1 VRTDIAT
8 AFRSLRAS
16 MGFTLVALTVL
27 GLGIGA
33 GTAIFSVVDAV
44 VLRGLPFDEH
54 DRLGVVYE
62 NDTKHTV
69 TFGLGGI
76 TPQTYLD
83 WRRLQQPFQ
92 QLAAVGNT
100 TFRLKTEGGEPAD
113 ARAQRVTP
121 EFFPVLRAAPLLGRT
136 FNPNDEIEGQHKVAI
151 LTYGFWHRRFG
162 GARDVIGKTIDLSET
177 PYEIVGV
184 MPQTFSYP
192 VGSDRPADLLVPL
205 MFSKDERVKG
215 SNHNYN
221 YTIIG
226 RLKNG
231 VSLRQ
236 ASDEMWRLSEQ
247 LDAQDPK
254 WTPGRRAYVL
264 SLHDH
269 LVGKA
274 RGWMIM
280 LLAAVVLVLLIACAN
295 VANLLLV
302 RATGR
307 SREMGI
313 RAALGAGPWRL
324 VRGLIVEGLML
335 SLGGAA
341 IGVALAAAGV
351 TVLRAWLPAGLRRVA
366 TIGLDLRVLAVAIG
380 ASVVTG
386 VMFGVVPALQ
396 SARPDLTG
404 ALKDGG
410 RSATAGGRAQLVRSV
425 LVVAEVALAVI
436 LLVGAGLFTG
446 SFVRLMRV
454 DPGFDYHNVLALSV
468 GLPLAPGQKF
478 DDDYAARSKVYAQ
491 QVLDAVS
498 RVQGVE
504 TAGTVNG
511 GLPLTGSWSR
521 TGIQLPGKDEMKSD
535 GDPTHFY
542 RGTGDDIDR
551 RSVSPGYLQLLR
563 VPLRKG
569 RYLNADDRA
578 GSPMVAVINEAA
590 AQKYWPG
597 QEPLGQRFTM
607 NKKEWTVVGVVGNIH
622 HLGPEVAPRQECYV
636 PFAQD
641 GQSGVTLA
649 VRTTGDPMQTLPA
662 VKAAIWSV
670 NREQRLTG
678 DTVTLERYMDR
689 LIAQRRFN
697 MAVLALFG
705 VLGLV
710 IAAIGIYGV
719 MAYVVAQRTNEI
731 GVRMALGATRG
742 NVVSMVLRRAGT
754 LMIAGLAIGA
764 AGAWWLSATVKT
776 FLFAVQPNDPGIFA
790 AALAVLAAAG
800 LLASALPARRAATVD
815 PLIALRAE

>member
-1 VRTDIAT
+1 VRTDLVN

-16 MGFTLVALTVL
+16 RGFTFVALTVL

-69 TFGLGGI
+69 TFGLGNI

-92 QLAAVGNT
+92 QVAAVGNS
-100 TFRLKTEGGEPAD
+100 TFRLKTEGAEPAD

-121 EFFPVLRAAPLLGRT
+121 EFFPVLRVAPLLGRQ
-136 FNPNDEIEGQHKVAI
+136 FNAADEVEGQHRVAI

-162 GARDVIGKTIDLSET
+162 GSPDAVGKTIELSDAS
-177 PYEIVGV
+177 YEIVGV
-184 MPQTFSYP
+184 MPQSFSYP
-192 VGSDRPADLLVPL
+192 VGSDRPVDLLVPV
-205 MFSKDERVKG
+205 MFPQADRVKG
-215 SNHNYN
+215 DSHNYN

-226 RLKNG
+226 RLKDG
-231 VSLRQ
+231 VSLKQ
-236 ASDEMWRLSEQ
+236 ASDRMWRLSEQ

-264 SLHDH
+264 TLHEH
-269 LVGKA
+269 LVGKV
-274 RGWMIM
+274 RGWMLM

-307 SREMGI
+307 AREMGI
-313 RAALGAGPWRL
+313 RAALGATPSRL
-324 VRGLIVEGLML
+324 VRGLLVEGLML
-335 SLGGAA
+335 SLAGASIGLA
-341 IGVALAAAGV
+341 LAWGGVA
-351 TVLRAWLPAGLRRVA
+351 VLRAWLPAGLPRVA
-366 TIGLDLRVLAVAIG
+366 TIGLDLRVLAAAIG
-380 ASVVTG
+380 AAIVTG
-386 VMFGVVPALQ
+386 IVFGIVPALQ

-404 ALKDGG
+404 ALKEGG
-410 RSATAGGRAQLVRSV
+410 RSATAGGRAQVVRSL
-425 LVVAEVALAVI
+425 LVVAEVALAVV

-454 DPGFDYHNVLALSV
+454 DPGFDYHNVIALNV
-468 GLPLAPGQKF
+468 GLSLPPGQRS
-478 DDDYAARSKVYAQ
+478 DDAFAARSKAYTQ
-491 QVLDAVS
+491 QVLDAVG
-498 RVQGVE
+498 RVKGVE
-504 TAGTVNG
+504 TASGVSG

-521 TGIQLPGKDEMKSD
+521 TGIELPGKGEMKS
-535 GDPTHFY
+535 GDDPDHFVK
-542 RGTGDDIDR
+542 GDGDDIDR
-551 RSVSPGYLQLLR
+551 RSVTPGYLQLMR
-563 VPLRKG
+563 IPLRKG
-569 RYLNADDRA
+569 RYLSVDDRA
-578 GSPMVAVINEAA
+578 GSPLVAVINESA

-597 QEPLGQRFTM
+597 QEPLGQHFKM
-607 NKKEWTVVGVVGNIH
+607 NDKDWTVVGVVGDIH
-622 HLGPEVAPRQECYV
+622 HLGPEKAPRQECYV
-636 PFAQD
+636 PYAQD
-641 GQSGVTLA
+641 RQYGVALV
-649 VRTTGDPMQTLPA
+649 VRTANDPMTVLPA
-662 VKAAIWSV
+662 VKSAIWSI

-710 IAAIGIYGV
+710 IAAVGIYGV

-742 NVVSMVLRRAGT
+742 NVVSMVMRRAGA
-754 LMIAGLAIGA
+754 LMAAGLVIGG
-764 AGAWWLSATVKT
+764 AGAWALSALVKT
-776 FLFAVQPNDPGIFA
+776 FLFGVQPDDPRIFVA
-790 AALAVLAAAG
+790 AIVVLACAG
-800 LLASALPARRAATVD
+800 VLASALPARRAATVD

>member
-16 MGFTLVALTVL
+16 PAFTLVALTVL

-33 GTAIFSVVDAV
+33 GTAVFSVVDAV

-62 NDTKHTV
+62 NDTKRAT
-69 TFGLGGI
+69 TFGLGNI

-92 QLAAVGNT
+92 QIAAVGST

-113 ARAQRVTP
+113 ARAQKVTS
-121 EFFPVLRAAPLLGRT
+121 EFFPVLRVAPLLGRP
-136 FNPNDEIEGQHKVAI
+136 FNPNDEVEGQHRVAI

-162 GARDVIGKTIDLSET
+162 GSPDAIGQTIELSEIA
-177 PYEIVGV
+177 YEIVGV
-184 MPQTFSYP
+184 MPQSFSYP
-192 VGSDRPADLLVPL
+192 VGSDRPSDMLVPML
-205 MFSKDERVKG
+205 FTKDDRVKG
-215 SNHNYN
+215 GSHNYN
-221 YTIIG
+221 YTVIG
-226 RLKNG
+226 RLKDG
-231 VSLRQ
+231 VSLTQ
-236 ASDEMWRLSEQ
+236 ASDRMWRLSEQ

-264 SLHDH
+264 TLHEH
-269 LVGKA
+269 LVGKV
-274 RGWMIM
+274 RGWMLM

-313 RAALGAGPWRL
+313 RAALGASPWRI
-324 VRGLIVEGLML
+324 VRGLVVEGLML
-335 SLGGAA
+335 SLCGVAL
-341 IGVALAAAGV
+341 GVALAAGGV
-351 TVLRAWLPAGLRRVA
+351 AVLRAWLPAGLPRVA
-366 TIGLDLRVLAVAIG
+366 TIGLDLRVLAVAVG
-380 ASVVTG
+380 ASLATG
-386 VMFGVVPALQ
+386 LVFGVVPALQ

-404 ALKDGG
+404 ALKEGG
-410 RSATAGGRAQLVRSV
+410 RSATAGGRAQLARSV
-425 LVVAEVALAVI
+425 LVVAEVALAVV

-454 DPGFDYHNVLALSV
+454 DPGFDYHNVIALNV
-468 GLPLAPGQKF
+468 GLPFLPGTKF
-478 DDDYAARSKVYAQ
+478 DDDFANRSQAYAQ
-491 QVLDAVS
+491 RVLDTVA
-498 RVQGVE
+498 RVPGVE
-504 TAGTVNG
+504 TAGEVSG

-521 TGIQLPGKDEMKSD
+521 TDIELPG
-535 GDPTHFY
+535 
-542 RGTGDDIDR
+542 RGGTKATAGDDIDR

-563 VPLRKG
+563 IPLRKG
-569 RYLNADDRA
+569 RYLTADDRA
-578 GSPMVAVINEAA
+578 GAPPAAIVNEAA

-597 QEPLGQRFTM
+597 QEPLGQHFTM
-607 NKKEWTVVGVVGNIH
+607 NKQDWTIVGVVGNIH
-622 HLGPEVAPRQECYV
+622 HLGPESEPRQECYV
-636 PFAQD
+636 PLAQEK
-641 GQSGVTLA
+641 QYGVSLV
-649 VRTTGDPMQTLPA
+649 VRTAGDPMAVLPA
-662 VKAAIWSV
+662 VKAAIWAV

-710 IAAIGIYGV
+710 IAAVGIYGV

-731 GVRMALGATRG
+731 GVRMALGATRA
-742 NVVSMVLRRAGT
+742 NVVSMVLRRAAV
-754 LMIAGLAIGA
+754 LMAAGLAIGG
-764 AGAWWLSATVKT
+764 AGAWSLGATVKT
-776 FLFAVQPNDPGIFA
+776 FLFGVQPTDPLIFTG
-790 AALAVLAAAG
+790 ALAVLAAAG

-815 PLIALRAE
+815 PLVALRAE

>member
-1 VRTDIAT
+1 MRTDIVT

-16 MGFTLVALTVL
+16 RGFTLVAFTVL

-62 NDTKHTV
+62 NDTKRSV
-69 TFGLGGI
+69 TFGLGNI

-92 QLAAVGNT
+92 QLAAVGST
-100 TFRLKTEGGEPAD
+100 QFRLKTESGEPAD

-121 EFFPVLRAAPLLGRT
+121 EFFPVLRVAPLLGRP
-136 FNPNDEIEGQHKVAI
+136 FNANDEIEGQHKVAI

-162 GARDVIGKTIDLSET
+162 GAPDVVGKTIDLSDVS
-177 PYEIVGV
+177 YEIVGV
-184 MPQTFSYP
+184 MPQAFAYP
-192 VGSDRPADLLVPL
+192 VGSDRPADMLVPL
-205 MFSKDERVKG
+205 MFPKDDRVKG
-215 SNHNYN
+215 GSHNYN
-221 YTIIG
+221 YTVIG
-226 RLKNG
+226 RLKDG

-264 SLHDH
+264 TLHDH

-274 RGWMIM
+274 RGWMLM

-307 SREMGI
+307 AREMGI
-313 RAALGAGPWRL
+313 RAALGASPWRI
-324 VRGLIVEGLML
+324 VRGLVVEGLML

-341 IGVALAAAGV
+341 LGVALAAGGV
-351 TVLRAWLPAGLRRVA
+351 AVLRAWLPAGLPRVA
-366 TIGLDLRVLAVAIG
+366 TIGLDPRVLAAAIG
-380 ASVVTG
+380 AALVTG
-386 VMFGVVPALQ
+386 LVFGVVPALQ

-404 ALKDGG
+404 ALKEGG
-410 RSATAGGRAQLVRSV
+410 RSATAGGRAQFVRSL
-425 LVVAEVALAVI
+425 LVVAEVALAVV

-454 DPGFDYHNVLALSV
+454 DPGFDYRNVIALNV
-468 GLPLAPGQKF
+468 GLTRAPGQRF
-478 DDDYAARSKVYAQ
+478 DDEFAARSRVYAQ
-491 QVLDAVS
+491 QVLDAVA
-498 RVQGVE
+498 RVPGVQA
-504 TAGTVNG
+504 AGEVSG

-521 TGIQLPGKDEMKSD
+521 TSIKLPGRAEMKSD
-535 GDPTHFY
+535 DPSHFIKGD
-542 RGTGDDIDR
+542 GDDIDR
-551 RSVSPGYLQLLR
+551 RSVSAGYLELMR
-563 VPLRKG
+563 IPLRKG

-578 GSPMVAVINEAA
+578 GTPMVAVINDAA

-597 QEPLGQRFTM
+597 QEPIGQRFTM
-607 NKKEWTVVGVVGNIH
+607 NDQEWTVVGVVGNIH
-622 HLGPEVAPRQECYV
+622 HLGPEVAPRQECYL
-636 PFAQD
+636 PLAQEK
-641 GQSGVTLA
+641 QYGVSLV
-649 VRTTGDPMQTLPA
+649 VRTAGDPMSVLPA
-662 VKAAIWSV
+662 VKAAIWSI

-710 IAAIGIYGV
+710 IAAVGIYGV

-742 NVVSMVLRRAGT
+742 RVVAMVLGQAGT
-754 LMIAGLAIGA
+754 LVAAGLA
-764 AGAWWLSATVKT
+764 AG
-776 FLFAVQPNDPGIFA
+776 
-790 AALAVLAAAG
+790 AAAG

-815 PLIALRAE
+815 PLVALRAE